1 MEENKPQQPQPQ
13 DAAQNASVADIVLFV
28 KALCLTYS
36 QLAYYPATHP
46 VTIKQMQ
53 GAWNELQPVF
63 QKFGDVSI
71 SLTEGKMLFF
81 GMPVEDRNPAV
92 SKFSKHFEMLHI
104 HSIKFKKGLTND
116 EFVTFFTFFC
126 KDPQA
131 IQDAGGV
138 DAIIKEKNLQHISF
152 NTAVYRVINE
162 DEKVVSKSEV
172 YSGKVSGEVDEKTEM
187 LRYFLNKMLEKSDD
201 QKELLSEIKNDPERM
216 AGQIVKI
223 IEHIGTE
230 GNVDKDSMVEALLHN
245 IQMVSDTMAK
255 KDPTAGEGTDHQT
268 LANAMVSLEN
278 ELHRKSKNLS
288 SGASVRFVKR
298 IADVVSSYTDK
309 VKADKVIGEFL
320 SHEKSLK
327 AAEDMMK
334 EISTGSSS
342 DQRILAK
349 VKDLMK
355 EKGLKEDQLLSH
367 LEGVAEARKPKKQ
380 ISRTFSPLADRI
392 QQKLDTEFKEIQ
404 DKDRARL
411 LEYLNN
417 VYVRETKKLEEKNAE
432 LQHELEDIQ
441 QVIQSVEEIFEG
453 TNLGIILVDRKHN
466 VCFIEHGNKLPFEV
480 MLNEPLPQKLID
492 DLANFKESEPVM
504 LGSVSIMQ
512 VTRNP
517 QKYIKAILFQYE

>member
-1 MEENKPQQPQPQ
+1 MDENKNQPPPQ
-13 DAAQNASVADIVLFV
+13 DSQNASVNDIVHFV

-53 GAWNELQPVF
+53 DAWKELQPVF
-63 QKFGDVSI
+63 EKFGDVSI

-92 SKFSKHFEMLHI
+92 SKFAKHFESLHI
-104 HSIKFKKGLTND
+104 HSIKFKKGLTNE

-126 KDPQA
+126 KDTQA
-131 IQDAGGV
+131 ITDAGGV
-138 DAIIKEKNLQHISF
+138 DAIIKEKNLQHITF
-152 NTAVYRVINE
+152 NTAVYRVISE

-172 YSGKVSGEVDEKTEM
+172 YSGKVSGEADEKTEM
-187 LRYFLNKMLEKSDD
+187 LRYFLNKMMDKSED
-201 QKELLSEIKNDPERM
+201 QKGLLSEIKNDPEKM

-230 GNVDKDSMVEALLHN
+230 GNVDRDSMVEALLHN
-245 IQMVSDTMAK
+245 IQMVSDTMSQ
-255 KDPTAGEGTDHQT
+255 KDPSSTGGEHETM
-268 LANAMVSLEN
+268 ANAMVSLEN
-278 ELHRKSKNLS
+278 ELQRKSKSMS

-309 VKADKVIGEFL
+309 VKADKVLGEFL

-327 AAEDMMK
+327 AAEEMMK

-342 DQRILAK
+342 DQRILSRIK
-349 VKDLMK
+349 TLMK
-355 EKGLKEDQLLSH
+355 EKGLQEDQLLSH
-367 LEGVAEARKPKKQ
+367 LEGVAETRKPKKQ
-380 ISRTFSPLADRI
+380 ISKTFHPLADRL
-392 QQKLDTEFKEIQ
+392 QQKLDSEFKEIKE
-404 DKDRARL
+404 KDRERL

-417 VYVRETKKLEEKNAE
+417 VYVRETKKLEEKNVE

-453 TNLGIILVDRKHN
+453 TNLGIILIDRKHN
-466 VCFIEHGNKLPFEV
+466 VCFIEHGNKLHFEL

-492 DLANFKESEPVM
+492 ELSNFKESEPVS
-504 LGSVSIMQ
+504 LGNVTIMQ